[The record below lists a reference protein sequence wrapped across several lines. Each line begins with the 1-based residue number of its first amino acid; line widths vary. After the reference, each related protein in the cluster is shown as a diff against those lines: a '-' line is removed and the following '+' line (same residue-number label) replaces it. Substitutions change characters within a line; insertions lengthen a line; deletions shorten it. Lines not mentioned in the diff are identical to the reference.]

1 MAPQDS
7 RARRPI
13 GRLARPLARPALAC
27 EICFDLAPGQTRPIW
42 ITFRVAADTPAG
54 DYQGSVRL
62 IAGPEM
68 LARFPTRS
76 TSGTS
81 PCRNSHLK
89 AIYDIG
95 LGPGGEALWGQTTAQ
110 AYPEIARAYGG
121 GEVMPEPDVPRPRPS
136 DSRTASASADFSA
149 FDRSA
154 AVYFNE
160 LRLPHAYMPDLFYLF
175 GWGFPP
181 KSVFGE
187 QPYPGA
193 FPFAGVDRG
202 RLRPEY
208 KRAYQACLKLFW
220 DHVRQQGWQDRFV
233 LYISDEPFYQQA
245 AIRRQMV
252 ALCSMIHEVDPHI
265 PIYSSTWRH
274 VPEWDGSLDIWGIG
288 HYGEVSV
295 ETMEQIR
302 TRGAKIWFTTDGQM
316 CLDTPYCAIERLLPH
331 YAFRYGAEAYEFWGI
346 AWLTH
351 DPYRFGWHAYIHQT
365 DQPGQSYW
373 IRYPNGD
380 GFLMYPGRPIGH
392 DGPVSSI
399 RMEQAREGLEDY
411 EYLQLLRSLAG
422 KAKAAN
428 RDVSARG
435 ALEAAGRLVPIPNAG
450 GRYSTRIM
458 PDPESL
464 YRIREDVARAIEE
477 LAR

>member
-1 MAPQDS
+1 M
-7 RARRPI
+7 
-13 GRLARPLARPALAC
+13 
-27 EICFDLAPGQTRPIW
+27 
-42 ITFRVAADTPAG
+42 
-54 DYQGSVRL
+54 
-62 IAGPEM
+62 
-68 LARFPTRS
+68 
-76 TSGTS
+76 
-81 PCRNSHLK
+81 
-89 AIYDIG
+89 
-95 LGPGGEALWGQTTAQ
+95 
-110 AYPEIARAYGG
+110 
-121 GEVMPEPDVPRPRPS
+121 
-136 DSRTASASADFSA
+136 
-149 FDRSA
+149 
-154 AVYFNE
+154 
-160 LRLPHAYMPDLFYLF
+160 
-175 GWGFPP
+175 
-181 KSVFGE
+181 
-187 QPYPGA
+187 
-193 FPFAGVDRG
+193 
-202 RLRPEY
+202 
-208 KRAYQACLKLFW
+208 KLFW

-295 ETMEQIR
+295 ETMKQIR

-331 YAFRYGAEAYEFWGI
+331 YAFRYGAEANEFWGI

-365 DQPGQSYW
+365 DQPGQSYS

-411 EYLQLLRSLAG
+411 RVPQVAP
-422 KAKAAN
+422 
-428 RDVSARG
+428 V
-435 ALEAAGRLVPIPNAG
+435 AGR
-450 GRYSTRIM
+450 
-458 PDPESL
+458 ESESRQPRCL
-464 YRIREDVARAIEE
+464 ARAGD
-477 LAR
+477 ARSGRPSRADSQCRRPLFDPDHARSREPLPHPRGRGQGDRRACPVSPRQRLSLQTSQDRCHLNR